1 MRRLFLLY
9 FLFCSLPAAAIGV
22 GAADTAAYFSHLA
35 GRRIAVLANHTSLV
49 DLPGVAGADA
59 AGRIHLVDLL
69 HGRGFD
75 VAAIFAPEH
84 GFRGTA
90 DAGATV
96 EGSTD
101 ARTGIPI
108 RSLYDGRT
116 RRPAPEAMRGIDVL
130 VVDMQDV
137 GTRFYTYY
145 IAMIRMMEAAAQ
157 ADAEVIVLD
166 RPNPNGSYV
175 DGPLLEERYRSGV
188 GELPI
193 PVVHGL
199 TLGELARMAI
209 GEGWVPPCR
218 LTVVPCRDYTHR
230 DRYVLP
236 VPPSPNLRSQRA
248 VYLYPSLCLTE
259 GTVLSVGRG
268 TERPFELYG
277 HPDLKQALFRFTP
290 RSVAGAAHPP
300 FEGVCCR
307 GYDLG
312 EMDEERILAEGL
324 NPEYLIDA
332 YRALGLGEKFFTP
345 LFEKLVGAGWVRRMI
360 VEGRSAAELRAA
372 WAPDVA
378 RFRELRR
385 KYLLYPE

>member
-1 MRRLFLLY
+1 MTGVQT
-9 FLFCSLPAAAIGV
+9 CALPISAAIGV

-175 DGPLLEERYRSGV
+175 DGPLLEERYRSGDRKS
-188 GELPI
+188 
-193 PVVHGL
+193 VV
-199 TLGELARMAI
+199 
-209 GEGWVPPCR
+209 
-218 LTVVPCRDYTHR
+218 
-230 DRYVLP
+230 
-236 VPPSPNLRSQRA
+236 
-248 VYLYPSLCLTE
+248 
-259 GTVLSVGRG
+259 
-268 TERPFELYG
+268 
-277 HPDLKQALFRFTP
+277 
-290 RSVAGAAHPP
+290 
-300 FEGVCCR
+300 
-307 GYDLG
+307 
-312 EMDEERILAEGL
+312 
-324 NPEYLIDA
+324 
-332 YRALGLGEKFFTP
+332 
-345 LFEKLVGAGWVRRMI
+345 
-360 VEGRSAAELRAA
+360 
-372 WAPDVA
+372 
-378 RFRELRR
+378 
-385 KYLLYPE
+385 

>member
-1 MRRLFLLY
+1 MRILVLLAC
-9 FLFCSLPAAAIGV
+9 LLVSLRAAAIGV
-22 GAADTAAYFSHLA
+22 GAADTAAYFPLLA
-35 GRRIAVLANHTSLV
+35 QRTVGVLANHTSLV
-49 DLPGVAGADA
+49 NLPGAAGADST
-59 AGRIHLVDLL
+59 GRIHLVDLL
-69 HGRGFD
+69 HDRGFD

-90 DAGATV
+90 DAGAAV
-96 EGSTD
+96 GGSTD
-101 ARTGIPI
+101 ARTGIPV

-116 RRPAPEAMRGIDVL
+116 RRPSAEAMRGIDVL

-157 ADAEVIVLD
+157 SGAEVIVLD

-188 GELPI
+188 GQLPI

-199 TLGELARMAI
+199 TLGELARMAV

-218 LTVVPCRDYTHR
+218 LTVVPCSGYTHR

-248 VYLYPSLCLTE
+248 VYLYPSLCLME

-268 TERPFELYG
+268 TERPFEVYG
-277 HPDLKQALFRFTP
+277 HPDYDEAPYRFTP
-290 RSVAGAAHPP
+290 RSVAGAGHPP
-300 FEGVCCR
+300 FEGVSCR

-312 EMDEERILAEGL
+312 GRSEQEILAAGVDL
-324 NPEYLIDA
+324 SYVVDA
-332 YRALGLGEKFFTP
+332 YRALGMGDKFFTP
-345 LFEKLVGAGWVRRMI
+345 MFEKLIGVGWVRRMI
-360 VEGRSAAELRAA
+360 EQGCSAEEIRAA
-372 WAPDVA
+372 WASDVA

-385 KYLLYPE
+385 RYLLYAE

>member
-1 MRRLFLLY
+1 M
-9 FLFCSLPAAAIGV
+9 
-22 GAADTAAYFSHLA
+22 
-35 GRRIAVLANHTSLV
+35 
-49 DLPGVAGADA
+49 
-59 AGRIHLVDLL
+59 
-69 HGRGFD
+69 
-75 VAAIFAPEH
+75 
-84 GFRGTA
+84 
-90 DAGATV
+90 
-96 EGSTD
+96 
-101 ARTGIPI
+101 
-108 RSLYDGRT
+108 
-116 RRPAPEAMRGIDVL
+116 
-130 VVDMQDV
+130 
-137 GTRFYTYY
+137 
-145 IAMIRMMEAAAQ
+145 
-157 ADAEVIVLD
+157 
-166 RPNPNGSYV
+166 
-175 DGPLLEERYRSGV
+175 
-188 GELPI
+188 
-193 PVVHGL
+193 
-199 TLGELARMAI
+199 
-209 GEGWVPPCR
+209 PPCR

-248 VYLYPSLCLTE
+248 VYLYPSLCLME

-277 HPDLKQALFRFTP
+277 HPDLKQAPFRFTP
-290 RSVAGAAHPP
+290 HSVAGAAHPP

-360 VEGRSAAELRAA
+360 VEGRSAAEIRAA

>member
-1 MRRLFLLY
+1 MRALILFGC
-9 FLFCSLPAAAIGV
+9 LFGCLRAAAVEV
-22 GAADTAAYFSHLA
+22 GAADTAAYFPLLA
-35 GRRIAVLANHTSLV
+35 GRTVAVLANHTSVV
-49 DLPGVAGADA
+49 DLPGCMGADA

-69 HGRGFD
+69 HSRGFD

-90 DAGATV
+90 DAGAAV

-101 ARTGIPI
+101 ARTGIPV

-116 RRPAPEAMRGIDVL
+116 RRPAAETMRGIEVL

-145 IAMIRMMEAAAQ
+145 IAMIRMMEAAAHTG
-157 ADAEVIVLD
+157 AEVIVLD
-166 RPNPNGSYV
+166 RPNPHGSYV
-175 DGPLLEERYRSGV
+175 DGPLLEEQYRSGV
-188 GELPI
+188 GQLPI

-199 TLGELARMAI
+199 TLGELARMAV
-209 GEGWVPPCR
+209 GEGWIPPCR
-218 LTVVPCRDYTHR
+218 LTVIPCRNYTHR

-248 VYLYPSLCLTE
+248 ICLYPSLCLME

-268 TERPFELYG
+268 TERPFEVYG
-277 HPDLKQALFRFTP
+277 HPDLSQAPYRFTP
-290 RSVAGAAHPP
+290 RSCAGAQHPP

-312 EMDEERILAEGL
+312 DMDEEEILSAGL
-324 NPEYLIDA
+324 DLRYVIEA
-332 YRALGLGEKFFTP
+332 YRMLGMGDRFFTP
-345 LFEKLVGAGWVRRMI
+345 MFEKLIGVGWVRRMI
-360 VEGRSAAELRAA
+360 EAGCSADRIRAE
-372 WAPDVA
+372 WAQDVA
-378 RFRELRR
+378 RFREQRR
-385 KYLLYPE
+385 KYLLYTE

>member
-1 MRRLFLLY
+1 M
-9 FLFCSLPAAAIGV
+9 
-22 GAADTAAYFSHLA
+22 
-35 GRRIAVLANHTSLV
+35 
-49 DLPGVAGADA
+49 
-59 AGRIHLVDLL
+59 
-69 HGRGFD
+69 
-75 VAAIFAPEH
+75 AAIFAPEH

-199 TLGELARMAI
+199 TLGELARMAV

-248 VYLYPSLCLTE
+248 VYLYPSLCLME

-300 FEGVCCR
+300 FEGVLCR

-345 LFEKLVGAGWVRRMI
+345 MFEKLVGAGWVRRMI